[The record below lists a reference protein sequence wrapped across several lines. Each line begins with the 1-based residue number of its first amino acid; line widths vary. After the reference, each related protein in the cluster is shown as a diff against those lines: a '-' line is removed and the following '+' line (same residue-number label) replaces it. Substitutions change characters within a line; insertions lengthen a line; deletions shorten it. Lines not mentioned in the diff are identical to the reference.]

1 MQIVHLAKG
10 KVCRFKLRPASIDRT
25 HCQGDD
31 ARGCGP
37 MSWNTTSVDE
47 TVDSTRHSARST
59 GDSANT
65 ELGRLRSVFPQDM
78 RVTID
83 LGASRTVLGRAP
95 EEPSTPPIYHPTTS
109 RAHFALEWDA
119 ELRTHVGRDLGSR
132 NGSWIDGEAAGHGWQ
147 PLQAGSVLRVG
158 DVILVYE
165 TGHTLAEADAPQVC
179 RQAVPG
185 DALAVRQLRAQI
197 ARAAPDISPALIIG
211 ETGTGKEQVAREL
224 HARSGRSGE
233 LVAINCATLGEQL
246 IESQLF
252 GHVKGAFTGAT
263 ETKEGLFK
271 AAAKGSLFLDE
282 IGEMP
287 LSLQP
292 KLLRA
297 IQERE
302 IRALGSTRTEKIDV
316 RIIAATHQNLAA
328 KARSGEFRQDLYARL
343 ALWELP
349 VPALRSRRT
358 DVLTWLTHML
368 GVWSHERDLP
378 LTQVEFSASA
388 AETLVLAQWPENLR
402 GLSRLVHELAS
413 SRPRGPVRAEHL
425 PTWVNAPVAQ

>member
-1 MQIVHLAKG
+1 
-10 KVCRFKLRPASIDRT
+10 
-25 HCQGDD
+25 
-31 ARGCGP
+31 

-59 GDSANT
+59 GDGANP
-65 ELGRLRSVFPQDM
+65 EQGRLRSVFPQDM

-83 LGASRTVLGRAP
+83 LGTSRTILGRASD
-95 EEPSTPPIYHPTTS
+95 EPSTPPIYHPTTS
-109 RAHFALEWDA
+109 RAHFAVDWDA
-119 ELRTHVGRDLGSR
+119 DLRTHVGRDLGSR
-132 NGSWIDGEAAGHGWQ
+132 NGSWVDGSPAGRGWQ
-147 PLQAGSVLRVG
+147 PLEAGSVLRVG
-158 DVILVYE
+158 DVILIYE
-165 TGHTLAEADAPQVC
+165 SGHTLAAADAPQVC
-179 RQAVPG
+179 RRAVPG
-185 DALAVRQLRAQI
+185 DSLAVRQLRAQI

-211 ETGTGKEQVAREL
+211 ETGTGKEQIAREL
-224 HARSGRSGE
+224 HARSGRTGE

-271 AAAKGSLFLDE
+271 AASKGSLFLDE

-328 KARSGEFRQDLYARL
+328 KARAGEFRQDLYARL

-349 VPALRSRRT
+349 VPALRARRT
-358 DVLTWLTHML
+358 DVLTWLNHML
-368 GVWSHERDLP
+368 NVWSEERDLP
-378 LTQVEFSASA
+378 PTKVELSASA

-425 PTWVNAPVAQ
+425 PAWVNAPAAN